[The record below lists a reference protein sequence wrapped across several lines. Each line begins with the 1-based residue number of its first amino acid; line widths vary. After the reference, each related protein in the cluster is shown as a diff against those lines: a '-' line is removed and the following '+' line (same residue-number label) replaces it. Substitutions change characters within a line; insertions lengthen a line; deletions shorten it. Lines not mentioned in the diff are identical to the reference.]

1 MILKCKSC
9 KATLVQAKN
18 KNVKLEMS
26 KKNSFLINI
35 TKKVPYTIKQ
45 HSEEQIH

>member
-26 KKNSFLINI
+26 KNSFLINI

-45 HSEEQIH
+45 HLEEQIH

>member
-9 KATLVQAKN
+9 RATLVQAKN

-26 KKNSFLINI
+26 KKIPS
-35 TKKVPYTIKQ
+35 
-45 HSEEQIH
+45 